1 MRVKRSLAMCHAP
14 QAKDRQRLEIHVP
27 RSPCPACNSLSGQKC
42 VWLYNPVIVEREALF
57 KYACGEPIVS
67 YRYIFNY
74 CKKKTHKFE
83 YEVGVDFIQI
93 RVLIQSKKN

>member
-1 MRVKRSLAMCHAP
+1 MHP
-14 QAKDRQRLEIHVP
+14 EAKDRRRLRIQLPDAHFPV
-27 RSPCPACNSLSGQKC
+27 CNSLSGQKC
-42 VWLYNPVIVEREALF
+42 VWLYNRVIVGRRAIF

-74 CKKKTHKFE
+74 CKKIHKFE
-83 YEVGVDFIQI
+83 YDVGVDFIQI